1 MNVEF
6 ILKVLPLYKTAAV
19 LTLKIGIIGIAL
31 SILVGILCAAIQYYK
46 VPVLKVFVG
55 IYVEISRNTP
65 LLIQLF
71 FFYYGLPRLWQIKLS
86 F

>member
-46 VPVLKVFVG
+46 A
-55 IYVEISRNTP
+55 
-65 LLIQLF
+65 LF
-71 FFYYGLPRLWQIKLS
+71 DNKIDT
-86 F
+86 